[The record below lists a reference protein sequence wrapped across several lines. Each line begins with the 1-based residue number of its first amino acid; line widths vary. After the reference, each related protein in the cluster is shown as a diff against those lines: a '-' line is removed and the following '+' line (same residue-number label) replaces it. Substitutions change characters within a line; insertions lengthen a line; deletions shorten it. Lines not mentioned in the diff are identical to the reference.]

1 MQSIADKIIKR
12 IRGKGRGQA
21 YTNKQF
27 LDLGSRAAVDKAL
40 SRLTKQGLIRRLKP
54 GIYDYPRVNPKL
66 GGALSPSRDR
76 VAQAIARKN
85 GIRIQPSGAQAAN
98 ALGLTNQVPAK
109 IVFLTDGKPRTIK
122 IGRQTLVFRH
132 AAPKTMQHSGKPGKI
147 VIQALRYLGREGVNN
162 SVINKLRNSL
172 SSGDKSDLEKNVKY
186 APDWL
191 RPIIKEIVRKK

>member
-40 SRLTKQGLIRRLKP
+40 SRLTKRGLIRRLKP

-66 GGALSPSRDR
+66 GGVLSPSRDN
-76 VAQAIARKN
+76 VAQAIAKKN

-109 IVFLTDGKPRTIK
+109 TVFLTDGKPRTIK

-132 AAPKTMQHSGKPGKI
+132 AAPKTMLHSGKPGKI

-162 SVINKLRNSL
+162 SVINKLSNSL
-172 SSGDKSDLEKNVKY
+172 SSKDKSDLEKEVKSG
-186 APDWL
+186 PDWL
-191 RPIIKEIVRKK
+191 RPIINEIVRKK

>member
-40 SRLTKQGLIRRLKP
+40 SRLTKRKLIRRLKP

-66 GGALSPSRDR
+66 GGILSPSRDN
-76 VAQAIARKN
+76 VAQAIAKKN

-98 ALGLTNQVPAK
+98 ALKEQG
-109 IVFLTDGKPRTIK
+109 
-122 IGRQTLVFRH
+122 QTLTIDRYVYM
-132 AAPKTMQHSGKPGKI
+132 PILQQ
-147 VIQALRYLGREGVNN
+147 VI
-162 SVINKLRNSL
+162 
-172 SSGDKSDLEKNVKY
+172 
-186 APDWL
+186 
-191 RPIIKEIVRKK
+191 